1 MMVKDMYKA
10 SMIEFVFKVI
20 KNLVPPIF
28 QNYYIFNARRVTRQN
43 KELLI
48 SRVKT
53 EQAKKKQQ
61 FMKARYC
68 GIIFS
73 NKTIMISKHQKHYKK
88 ATKTTSSVVTYLL

>member
-1 MMVKDMYKA
+1 MLTKEIYYKYNIMMVKYMYKA

-53 EQAKKKQQ
+53 EQAKN
-61 FMKARYC
+61 
-68 GIIFS
+68 IDL
-73 NKTIMISKHQKHYKK
+73 H
-88 ATKTTSSVVTYLL
+88 

>member
-53 EQAKKKQQ
+53 EQAKQTV
-61 FMKARYC
+61 YELW
-68 GIIFS
+68 
-73 NKTIMISKHQKHYKK
+73 NKFQNHQKLLYQWLHTCYKWIL
-88 ATKTTSSVVTYLL
+88 TFVTQTWG